1 MEKKLS
7 VALSKCMALC
17 SKAEKCTFD
26 MMKKLSDWEIS
37 PDDAKKIIDE
47 LKTQR
52 FIDDKRFAH
61 IYARD
66 KFNFSHWG
74 KVKIAFQLR
83 HKNIPDSIIFDAID
97 GIDDETYFEKLKT
110 MLEQKASKIKAQTD
124 YEKKAKLI
132 RFAQSRG
139 FEYEIIAKALS

>member
-1 MEKKLS
+1 MEKKLRE
-7 VALSKCMALC
+7 ALSKCMALC
-17 SKAEKCTFD
+17 SKSEKCTFD
-26 MMKKLSDWEIS
+26 IKKKLSDWNIS

-47 LKTQR
+47 LIEQR
-52 FIDDKRFAH
+52 FVDDKRFAH

-74 KVKIAFQLR
+74 KVKISFQLR
-83 HKNIPDSIIFDAID
+83 YKSIPDSIIFDAID
-97 GIDDETYFEKLKT
+97 GINDEAYFEKLKT
-110 MLEQKASKIKAQTD
+110 MLKQKASKIIAQTD

-139 FEYEIIAKALS
+139 FEYDLILKAF